1 MHCSPRV
8 ARKASTNGPRSPS
21 SHEFRIPGP
30 RTVHA
35 GRLPA
40 GPWLGLRAMLT
51 GASSGP
57 SASGAAKGGT
67 LDPTVSPPGEPGR
80 SVRSACSD
88 T

>member
-1 MHCSPRV
+1 MHCLPRV

-21 SHEFRIPGP
+21 SHELRIPGP
-30 RTVHA
+30 RTVQA

-67 LDPTVSPPGEPGR
+67 FEPTFRPLCDPER
-80 SVRSACSD
+80 SVRNACSD